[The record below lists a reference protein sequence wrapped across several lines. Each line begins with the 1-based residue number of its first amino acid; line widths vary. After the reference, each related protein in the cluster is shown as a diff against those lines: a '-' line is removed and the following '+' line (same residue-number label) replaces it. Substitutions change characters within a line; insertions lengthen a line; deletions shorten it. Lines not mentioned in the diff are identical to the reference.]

1 MKKTWRQKLEDK
13 ASLPKVLKLER
24 AFPCYSAVDKMG
36 AEAGDEVALVNPSE
50 VVDTMKQVPEGK
62 LTTINEIRE
71 ALAAKHGATIG
82 CPMTTGIF
90 AWVAAHAAQE
100 RSLEG
105 EKETTPY
112 WRTLKAHGVINE
124 KYPGGV
130 EKQRKLLEKEGHN
143 VVQKGRKHRVL
154 NYEKSL
160 MKLAA
165 FKEKT

>member
-1 MKKTWRQKLEDK
+1 MPTRRRSWTERLAESKD
-13 ASLPKVLKLER
+13 LPKVRKI
-24 AFPCYSAVDKMG
+24 SDKMG
-36 AEAGDEVALVNPSE
+36 ARWGTGTLVIPAPTEVDEM
-50 VVDTMKQVPEGK
+50 MKQVPEGK